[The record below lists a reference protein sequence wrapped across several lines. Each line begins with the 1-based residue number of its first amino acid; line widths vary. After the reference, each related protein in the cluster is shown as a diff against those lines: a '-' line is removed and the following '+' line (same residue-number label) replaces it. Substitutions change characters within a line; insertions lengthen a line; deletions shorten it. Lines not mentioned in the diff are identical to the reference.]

1 MRWFKDHPKEIS
13 AGGDFPPPFA
23 PVAAAAWPP
32 RPSPPPAPAPP
43 SPVQSVLEPKPG
55 SEEEHQP
62 KRRSWFKRALGLGE
76 ITPPRPGTYMYD
88 VYAEELRKLRAEAKK
103 APKPKETGRVFDN
116 QGREI
121 TGLVDKKGRPIIPN
135 PAPDLKSDG
144 STASRRPRAEPIT
157 SHWTAGMGVGGPGGG
172 FVPPKERKPAGGG
185 RTSSR
190 GGIQWHQQSP
200 G

>member
-13 AGGDFPPPFA
+13 AGGNFPPPFA

-32 RPSPPPAPAPP
+32 PPSSPPPPAPVPP
-43 SPVQSVLEPKPG
+43 SPVQSVEEPKPG

-76 ITPPRPGTYMYD
+76 ITPPRPSTYMYD
-88 VYAEELRKLRAEAKK
+88 LR
-103 APKPKETGRVFDN
+103 ETGRVFDN

-121 TGLVDKKGRPIIPN
+121 TGLVDEKGRPIVPK
-135 PAPDLKSDG
+135 PTPVPKPDR

-157 SHWTAGMGVGGPGGG
+157 SHWTAEMGVGGPGGG
-172 FVPPKERKPAGGG
+172 FVPPKGRKPAGEGE
-185 RTSSR
+185 RRRETDSS
-190 GGIQWHQQSP
+190 GTNKALDDAP
-200 G
+200 M